1 MNEYEKY
8 RLQWMLDHDYSLPDL
23 LERLSDIAMNE
34 NLDEIQNPRVMLNE
48 AFERLEYE
56 QGFDNEEIWLCKDE
70 WEHDLYSSN
79 EYSLTDA
86 GKTKVKHFIED
97 CRIKQDSIL
106 KAGLDTAKE
115 TTLPSVEDILC
126 NVEDMVDE
134 DGKYTNAWNITDN
147 YLSDPL
153 ELNKDDDFV
162 IHSNEQVKDV
172 LIPLPLV
179 VKETPLPPSYEVSTS
194 QPHYMEV
201 NLFDVSDWYYV
212 KKKDS

>member
-86 GKTKVKHFIED
+86 GKTKVKQKRNIAPFLQRNVNISKMRLKPIILE
-97 CRIKQDSIL
+97 IQSIL
-106 KAGLDTAKE
+106 HFMMSKG
-115 TTLPSVEDILC
+115 
-126 NVEDMVDE
+126 M
-134 DGKYTNAWNITDN
+134 NIT
-147 YLSDPL
+147 
-153 ELNKDDDFV
+153 
-162 IHSNEQVKDV
+162 I
-172 LIPLPLV
+172 
-179 VKETPLPPSYEVSTS
+179 
-194 QPHYMEV
+194 
-201 NLFDVSDWYYV
+201 
-212 KKKDS
+212 

>member
-86 GKTKVKHFIED
+86 GKTKVKHFIEEVGD
-97 CRIKQDSIL
+97 VIKTFGILDMKLDDISL
-106 KAGLDTAKE
+106 KAN
-115 TTLPSVEDILC
+115 C
-126 NVEDMVDE
+126 
-134 DGKYTNAWNITDN
+134 
-147 YLSDPL
+147 
-153 ELNKDDDFV
+153 LNF
-162 IHSNEQVKDV
+162 E
-172 LIPLPLV
+172 
-179 VKETPLPPSYEVSTS
+179 
-194 QPHYMEV
+194 
-201 NLFDVSDWYYV
+201 
-212 KKKDS
+212 

>member
-147 YLSDPL
+147 
-153 ELNKDDDFV
+153 
-162 IHSNEQVKDV
+162 QC
-172 LIPLPLV
+172 
-179 VKETPLPPSYEVSTS
+179 
-194 QPHYMEV
+194 
-201 NLFDVSDWYYV
+201 
-212 KKKDS
+212 

>member
-8 RLQWMLDHDYSLPDL
+8 QLQWMLDHNHSIR
-23 LERLSDIAMNE
+23 EMITRLGEIAFNE
-34 NLDEIQNPRVMLNE
+34 MSNDVGLSFDKIMDE
-48 AFERLEYE
+48 AFEIFEYE

-79 EYSLTDA
+79 DYRLTDA

-126 NVEDMVDE
+126 NVGDMVDE

-153 ELNKDDDFV
+153 EMHKDNDYVLLRDPDENVNQVWTASGEFLSTV
-162 IHSNEQVKDV
+162 KLENETVD
-172 LIPLPLV
+172 
-179 VKETPLPPSYEVSTS
+179 EA
-194 QPHYMEV
+194 MEE
-201 NLFDVSDWYYV
+201 YYYNIS
-212 KKKDS
+212 KGDIEL

>member
-86 GKTKVKHFIED
+86 GKTKAKHFIED
-97 CRIKQDSIL
+97 CRIKHPVPP
-106 KAGLDTAKE
+106 AR
-115 TTLPSVEDILC
+115 
-126 NVEDMVDE
+126 
-134 DGKYTNAWNITDN
+134 
-147 YLSDPL
+147 
-153 ELNKDDDFV
+153 DFV
-162 IHSNEQVKDV
+162 PYRERPTAHARRLSGRRDGERC
-172 LIPLPLV
+172 
-179 VKETPLPPSYEVSTS
+179 SR
-194 QPHYMEV
+194 
-201 NLFDVSDWYYV
+201 
-212 KKKDS
+212 

>member
-56 QGFDNEEIWLCKDE
+56 QGFKNEEIWLCKDE

-134 DGKYTNAWNITDN
+134 GAI
-147 YLSDPL
+147 
-153 ELNKDDDFV
+153 V
-162 IHSNEQVKDV
+162 
-172 LIPLPLV
+172 
-179 VKETPLPPSYEVSTS
+179 
-194 QPHYMEV
+194 
-201 NLFDVSDWYYV
+201 
-212 KKKDS
+212 